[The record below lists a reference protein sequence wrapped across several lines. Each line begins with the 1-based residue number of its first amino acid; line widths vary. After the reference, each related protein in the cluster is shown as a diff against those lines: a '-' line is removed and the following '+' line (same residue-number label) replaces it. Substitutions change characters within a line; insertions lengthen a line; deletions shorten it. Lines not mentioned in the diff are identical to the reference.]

1 MFPDEDWVH
10 KSFLML
16 VWFEICLSCT
26 SSYSSVLKNADINA
40 LFNYCYKEMVFDPS
54 WDISGS
60 SCGLGYGYSF
70 AIEVE
75 AICGEGGGLGVFS
88 ELFGTNVAG
97 GGAALAVGLI
107 TKLHAFLSN
116 LRYRII
122 LTLLII
128 KSLYFW
134 VTVKYC
140 WPILEPRIKDMRFPM
155 AASSY
160 FASSL

>member
-88 ELFGTNVAG
+88 ELFVTIQNNTDIVNNQVLVFLGYRQVLLANPWTTHQGYEISHGCIKLLCFIIIALLPSMESYGSRNLNV
-97 GGAALAVGLI
+97 
-107 TKLHAFLSN
+107 F
-116 LRYRII
+116 
-122 LTLLII
+122 
-128 KSLYFW
+128 
-134 VTVKYC
+134 
-140 WPILEPRIKDMRFPM
+140 
-155 AASSY
+155 
-160 FASSL
+160 